1 MFIFEMPIHAA
12 SAATNTDFQQMSA
25 QLAFCHLSQVA
36 LQKIFPDK
44 TFFADILEIF
54 SFVIF
59 IVIISNLESR
69 GKIFLWNSKIV
80 GPLRFREF
88 WLNREIL
95 VLSGIRIFSR
105 EIEAEDIYRM
115 QNRCVFTN
123 FNSG

>member
-54 SFVIF
+54 CFVIF
-59 IVIISNLESR
+59 IIFNLQSR
-69 GKIFLWNSKIV
+69 GKISC
-80 GPLRFREF
+80 
-88 WLNREIL
+88 
-95 VLSGIRIFSR
+95 
-105 EIEAEDIYRM
+105 EIEMEDIQRL
-115 QNRCVFTN
+115 QDRCLFTN
-123 FNSG
+123 FE